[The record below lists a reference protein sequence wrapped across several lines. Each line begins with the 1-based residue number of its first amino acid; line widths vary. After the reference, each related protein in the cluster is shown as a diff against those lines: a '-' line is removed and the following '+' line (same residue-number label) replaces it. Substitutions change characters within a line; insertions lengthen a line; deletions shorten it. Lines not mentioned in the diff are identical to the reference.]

1 MKISLLHFI
10 NKQTAMRQVLTHLAI
25 VSVLAL
31 TSEATLAQDKAEI
44 IIRGKITDYAT
55 SQPLPGAS
63 IYIEGTSSGATA
75 DANGDYSI
83 TVTDPNTTLVISFVG
98 YDIEKRQVGGQ
109 TRIDISLIPSL
120 EILTQFIVIGYGE
133 QKRSDVTGSISSL
146 SPDTYKDQAV
156 VTTSAALQGRIA
168 GVSVQNVSGAP
179 GGEVKIRVRGSN
191 SINANNDPLYVVDGI
206 ALFSAGL
213 GDINVNDIESI
224 EVLKDASAT
233 SIYGSR
239 GSNGVILITTK
250 KGTADQTKVQYNSFV
265 SFNSIMKKYDQL
277 DAVGYAKLANHIAGN
292 SVFANPDALA
302 GTGIDWQ
309 DQIFRTSVTQSH
321 QLSASGGTEKAR
333 YYLSAYLVDQPGII
347 INTGQK
353 KYAIRTNIDTK
364 FSDKFSLQ
372 LGMFA
377 THQKLHNHID
387 VLDNGSAAVIPSTVS
402 WAPTEKIYDSEGRYN
417 RYSSIGSPLSDNP
430 YMLAKERLNDVTSN
444 SILVNGTLK
453 YNITDWLTY
462 DLVFGANVNLSNN
475 AYLNNQW
482 INATNP
488 GSGQGSSNSY
498 TLQNSN
504 IITLHKVFADV
515 HDLTV
520 TGVIEETSNRYTSFT
535 ANGGALTSE
544 TNGYYNLSLNSTQ
557 GISSDYSAWGLLS
570 YIGRIS
576 YALRDK
582 YLLSA
587 TYRADGSSKFQQ
599 GNKWGY
605 FPSVAAGWR
614 LSEEPFIQNLNIF
627 SNLKLRA
634 SYGQTGN
641 QAINPYSTLGLLK
654 VNKYSYGTGSLAPG
668 YAVGNPTSPTLK
680 WEVTSQTNI
689 GLETSFF
696 NGLLN
701 INADYYIKNTRDLL
715 LSQSIPQYNGGGSKY
730 INIGKVQNK
739 GFEFAANVVAIG
751 TETFSWTSGFNV
763 TSYKNKVVS
772 LGGESVVN
780 LDYIGD
786 GLINTNIQA
795 VKVGE
800 SLGSFYLIPWQGLYQ
815 QGEHAM
821 GYGPGDNKYEDV
833 DHDGSIGYGD
843 RKVVGSSI
851 PKWSFG
857 FNNSVKYKNF
867 ELNIFLQGV
876 QGNKVFNAVY
886 ASIASP
892 NSRVKY
898 PTLAAAANYWTPEN
912 TSAQFADPAS
922 KTNRNYIES
931 TQFLQDG
938 SYVRFKNVSISYT
951 VPKEML
957 RLANVKLT
965 ASAQNLFTITK
976 YKGYDPEVTSTGLA
990 TTGTSDAYGGQ
1001 DIGAYPS
1008 ARSFTLALSA
1018 TF

>member
-1 MKISLLHFI
+1 MKISLLNFHNNSTRHALLRLLI
-10 NKQTAMRQVLTHLAI
+10 IGA
-25 VSVLAL
+25 LAL
-31 TSEATLAQDKAEI
+31 SSQVTFAQDKTD
-44 IIRGKITDYAT
+44 RVVKGKITDYAT
-55 SQPLPGAS
+55 NQPLPGAS
-63 IYIEGTSSGATA
+63 IYIEGTASGATA
-75 DANGDYSI
+75 DVNGEYTVSI
-83 TVTDPNTTLVISFVG
+83 TDPNATLVITFVG
-98 YDIEKRQVGGQ
+98 YDTERIQVGGQ
-109 TRIDISLIPSL
+109 TTIDVSLIPSL
-120 EILTQFIVIGYGE
+120 ETLTQVIVIGYGE
-133 QKRSDVTGSISSL
+133 QKRTDITGSISSL
-146 SPDTYKDQAV
+146 SSTTYKDQPV
-156 VTTSAALQGRIA
+156 LTTSAALQGRMA

-191 SINANNDPLYVVDGI
+191 SINANNDPLYVVDGV

-213 GDINVNDIESI
+213 SDINVNDIESI

-250 KGTADQTKVQYNSFV
+250 KGKAGETKVQYNSFV
-265 SFNSIMKKYDQL
+265 SFNSVMKKYDQL
-277 DAVGYAKLANHIAGN
+277 DAVAYARLANHIAG
-292 SVFANPDALA
+292 SAVFANPDALA
-302 GTGIDWQ
+302 GTDTNWQ

-321 QLSASGGTEKAR
+321 QLSASGGTEKTK

-353 KYAIRTNIDTK
+353 KYAIRTNIDTE
-364 FSDKFSLQ
+364 FSDKFSLE
-372 LGMFA
+372 LGIFA
-377 THQKLHNHID
+377 THQKLHNHVD
-387 VLDNGSAAVIPSTVS
+387 VLDNGSAAIIPGAVS
-402 WAPTEKIYDSEGRYN
+402 WAPTEKIYENGAYN
-417 RYSSIGSPLSDNP
+417 RYSSIGSPLAENP
-430 YMLAKERLNDVTSN
+430 YMIAKERLNDVTSN
-444 SILVNGTLK
+444 SILINGTLK
-453 YNITDWLTY
+453 YNITEWLTY
-462 DLVFGANVNLSNN
+462 DLVFGANINLSNN
-475 AYLNNQW
+475 GYLNNQW

-488 GSGQGSSNSY
+488 SSGQGSSNSY

-504 IITLHKVFADV
+504 ILTLHKTFADI

-520 TGVIEETSNRYTSFT
+520 TGVVEETSNRYTSFT
-535 ANGGALTSE
+535 ASGGALTSE
-544 TNGYYNLSLNSTQ
+544 ANGYYNLSLNGTQ
-557 GISSDYSAWGLLS
+557 GIGSDYSAWGLLS
-570 YIGRIS
+570 YIGRIAYS
-576 YALRDK
+576 LHDK

-587 TYRADGSSKFQQ
+587 TYRADGSSKFQK

-605 FPSVAAGWR
+605 FPSIAVGWR
-614 LSEEPFIQNLNIF
+614 LSEEQFIKNLNIF

-654 VNKYSYGTGSLAPG
+654 ENKYSYGTGSLAPG
-668 YAVGNPTSPTLK
+668 YAVGNPTSPDLK

-689 GLETSFF
+689 GLETS
-696 NGLLN
+696 LLSGVLN
-701 INADYYIKNTRDLL
+701 VTADYYIKNTKDLL

-730 INIGKVQNK
+730 VNIGKVQNK
-739 GFEFAANVVAIG
+739 GFEFSANVNAISN
-751 TETFSWTSGFNV
+751 ETFSWTTGFNA

-815 QGEHAM
+815 QGEQGFGSKA
-821 GYGPGDNKYEDV
+821 GDNKYEDV

-851 PKWSFG
+851 PTWSFG
-857 FNNSVKYKNF
+857 FNNNVTYKNF
-867 ELNIFLQGV
+867 ELNIFIQGV

-912 TSAQFADPAS
+912 TGAQFADPAS
-922 KTNRNYIES
+922 TTNRNYIES

-938 SYVRFKNVSISYT
+938 SYVRFKNVSLSYSF
-951 VPKEML
+951 PKEML
-957 RLANVKLT
+957 RFANIKLT

-976 YKGYDPEVTSTGLA
+976 YKGYDPEVTSTGLT

-1008 ARSFTLALSA
+1008 ARSFTLALNA